1 MQARNDGSDYR
12 GAKVT
17 YVRCREIS
25 EQHPVLDSLHLLK
38 KGRQVVLWIVRRKGL
53 DRLEVYTLV

>member
-38 KGRQVVLWIVRRKGL
+38 KGRQVVL
-53 DRLEVYTLV
+53 